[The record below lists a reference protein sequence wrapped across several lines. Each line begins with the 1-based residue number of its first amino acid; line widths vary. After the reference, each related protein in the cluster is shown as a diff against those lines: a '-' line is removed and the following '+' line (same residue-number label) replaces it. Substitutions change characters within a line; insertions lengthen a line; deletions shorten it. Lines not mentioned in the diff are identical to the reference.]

1 MRYNYYKGYL
11 RYSGLYKYFKHF
23 QILLINKYKI
33 IFKIKTMNNFN
44 FYNPVKILFGKGKI
58 AELSKNLPQN
68 AKILMTYGGGSIHK
82 NGVYDQVK
90 AALKGFNVVEFGGIE
105 PNPHYETLMKAVEVV
120 KAEKIDF
127 LLAVGGGSV
136 LDGTKFIAAAALYEG
151 ELAWDIAAKQ
161 ISVSKALPLGA
172 VLTLAAT
179 GSEMNSGGV
188 VTREATQEKFAFG
201 SPELFPKFS
210 ILDPQITFSLPQRQV
225 ANGIVD
231 AYVHVIEQYL
241 TYPMNTPV
249 QDRFAEGILLTL
261 IEEGIKASTA
271 ETPDYDNR
279 ANLMWAATM
288 ALNGI
293 ITVGGKS
300 DWSTHMIG
308 HELTALH
315 GIDHAVTLAI
325 VLPGVMSLMKDK
337 RREKLLQYATRI
349 WNITE
354 GSEDERIESAIL
366 QTEAFF
372 RQVGIKTRL
381 SEHQVGQDTIDRI
394 IERFTQRKMRAVGS
408 QQDISIAEVGE
419 LLKTRL

>member
-1 MRYNYYKGYL
+1 
-11 RYSGLYKYFKHF
+11 
-23 QILLINKYKI
+23 
-33 IFKIKTMNNFN
+33 MNNFN

-58 AELSKNLPQN
+58 AELSKNVPEN
-68 AKILMTYGGGSIHK
+68 ARILMTYGGGSIFK

-90 AALKGFNVVEFGGIE
+90 VALKGFNIVEFGGIE
-105 PNPHYETLMKAVEVV
+105 PNPRYETLMKAVEMV
-120 KAEKIDF
+120 KSEKIDF

-136 LDGTKFIAAAALYEG
+136 LDGTKFIAAASLYEG
-151 ELAWDIAAKQ
+151 ELAWDIAAKS

-201 SPELFPKFS
+201 SPVLFPKFS
-210 ILDPQITFSLPQRQV
+210 VLDPQVTYSLPQRQI

-241 TYPMNTPV
+241 TYPVNSPV
-249 QDRFAEGILLTL
+249 QDRFAESILLTL

-271 ETPDYDNR
+271 ETPEYENR

-293 ITVGGKS
+293 IGVGVKH
-300 DWSTHMIG
+300 DWATHMIG
-308 HELTALH
+308 HELTAFH

-325 VLPGVMSLMKDK
+325 VLPGLLRLMKDK
-337 RREKLLQYATRI
+337 RREKSLQYASRI
-349 WNITE
+349 WNINE
-354 GSEDERIESAIL
+354 GSDEQRIESAIQ
-366 QTEAFF
+366 QTESFF
-372 RQVGIKTRL
+372 RQVGILTRL
-381 SEHQVGQDTIDRI
+381 DEHQVGQETVDRI
-394 IERFTQRKMRAVGS
+394 VERFTIRKMRAVGS
-408 QQDISIAEVGE
+408 QQDVSIADVGV
-419 LLKTRL
+419 LLKSRL